1 MNTVNTT
8 NVKVLSRVATV
19 SPKDGK
25 TYYKLLVMQKE
36 SAGDIKCNDIV
47 YNSVKEGT
55 EVSLVTNYN
64 EQYGSFRAV
73 GVVTDSST
81 K

>member
-8 NVKVLSRVATV
+8 NVKVLAKVATV

-36 SAGDIKCNDIV
+36 TAGDIKCNDIV
-47 YNSVKEGT
+47 YNSVKEGA

-64 EQYGSFRAV
+64 EQYGSFRAI
-73 GVVTDSST
+73 GVVSESAT

>member
-8 NVKVLSRVATV
+8 KVKVLARVADV

-25 TYYKLLVMQKE
+25 TYYKLLVMQEKT
-36 SAGDIKCNDIV
+36 AGDIKCNDIV
-47 YNSVKEGT
+47 YNSVKEGAD
-55 EVSLVTNYN
+55 VSLITNYN

-73 GVVTDSST
+73 GVVSESAT

>member
-8 NVKVLSRVATV
+8 NVKVLARVATV

-36 SAGDIKCNDIV
+36 TAGDIKCNDIV
-47 YNSVKEGT
+47 YNSVKEGVD
-55 EVSLVTNYN
+55 VSLITNYN